1 MKLIHTA
8 DWQIGMTFHGLREYS
23 REAMSKARLEVIDAI
38 ADYANDVKNE
48 IDFVLVSGDI
58 FQTPRISESLVKNTF
73 KKIARIQK
81 PVYFLA
87 GNHEWQGTEFMF
99 ATKYFVDNKPA
110 NLHILNS
117 GINNVEGL
125 KDVEIVGVPLE
136 GKEETTDLVKTQLD
150 LLEPTKGIRILA
162 GHGAIDKVVYTGDR
176 KDLIALAPIEEAIAT
191 GKIHYAAFGDRHSTT
206 NVGSSGAVWYS
217 GAPEPTDYDED
228 PNGQRNVLVVEVKP
242 GEKAN
247 VEKVEVGKW
256 EFICLGKPKEQ
267 YEIRSEQD
275 LADLEALI
283 DSVKRPSQTLV
294 KIYLD
299 SVLDVEADLRRE
311 SLFDEWENDT
321 LAGFAKSDSSLGA
334 RREVNPLTEKV
345 PTGLSGYALSA
356 YQDLK
361 GRAMKDD
368 EESEIALAALKLL
381 TEFAGGNK

>member
-162 GHGAIDKVVYTGDR
+162 GHGAIDKVVYTGER

-206 NVGSSGAVWYS
+206 NVGNSGAVWYS

-228 PNGQRNVLVVEVKP
+228 PNGQRNVLVVEINP
-242 GEKAN
+242 GEKTT

-275 LADLEALI
+275 LSDLEARI
-283 DSVKRPSQTLV
+283 DGVKRPSQTLV

-345 PTGLSGYALSA
+345 PAGLSGYALSA

>member
-150 LLEPTKGIRILA
+150 QLQPTNGIRVLA

-206 NVGSSGAVWYS
+206 NVGNSGAVWYS

-228 PNGQRNVLVVEVKP
+228 PDGQRNVLVVEINP

-283 DSVKRPSQTLV
+283 DNVKRPSQTLV

-321 LAGFAKSDSSLGA
+321 LGGFAKSDSSLGA

-361 GRAMKDD
+361 VRAMKDD

-381 TEFAGGNK
+381 TEFSGGNK